1 MSIPENDLEKQYKR
15 QILYRFIFKSVYL
28 LLLIQFT
35 LFALTHGSASSI
47 TTEMAVKAFVS
58 PSSVPGMLK
67 TIIWEIR
74 LPRICAAL
82 LAGAGLGLAGA
93 VMQGI
98 LRNPLAS
105 PFTLGISSAA
115 GFGASLAIVLGVG
128 LVGTGRYL
136 IVGNA
141 FLFALAAFILVFFL
155 ARLRGLSAETLIL
168 SGIAVMYLFSSLT
181 SLLQFLATSD
191 QLSAVVFW
199 MMGSLSGSSWLQVSL
214 MAAVFLVSYPLLLGR
229 AWDLNA
235 LASGRDSAHTLGV
248 RVNRTMIIC
257 MVLSALLT
265 ASIISFTGVI
275 GFIGLVAPHIV
286 RIIAGGDHR
295 HLIHLSTLTGALL
308 LLVADTF
315 SRILIPP
322 SEIPLGILTSF
333 IGVPFFIIILLS
345 RRGVHK
351 S

>member
-1 MSIPENDLEKQYKR
+1 MSIPEKNLEKQYR
-15 QILYRFIFKSVYL
+15 RRRTGRLIFNFTSFFL
-28 LLLIQFT
+28 LFQFA
-35 LFALTHGSASSI
+35 LFSLTHGASSI
-47 TTEMAVKAFVS
+47 TTAEAIRAFVS
-58 PSSVPGMLK
+58 PDRVHAMLRA
-67 TIIWEIR
+67 IVWEIR

-115 GFGASLAIVLGVG
+115 GFGASLAIVLGWG
-128 LVGTGRYL
+128 LGGSGHYL
-136 IVGNA
+136 IVSNA
-141 FLFALAAFILVFFL
+141 FVFALGAFILVFFL
-155 ARLRGLSAETLIL
+155 ARLRGLSSETLIL

-181 SLLQFLATSD
+181 SLLQFIATSE

-214 MAAVFLVSYPLLLGR
+214 MAGIYFLSFPFLFGK

-235 LASGRDSAHTLGV
+235 LASGSDSAHTLGV
-248 RVNRTMIIC
+248 RVNRTMIFC
-257 MVLSALLT
+257 MILSALLT

-275 GFIGLVAPHIV
+275 GFIGLVAPHMVRLIV
-286 RIIAGGDHR
+286 GGDHR
-295 HLIHLSTLTGALL
+295 YLLPYSSVTGAIL
-308 LLVADTF
+308 LLVADTC

-322 SEIPLGILTSF
+322 SEIPLSIITSF
-333 IGVPFFIIILLS
+333 IGVPFFIFILLS
-345 RRGVHK
+345 RRREPA